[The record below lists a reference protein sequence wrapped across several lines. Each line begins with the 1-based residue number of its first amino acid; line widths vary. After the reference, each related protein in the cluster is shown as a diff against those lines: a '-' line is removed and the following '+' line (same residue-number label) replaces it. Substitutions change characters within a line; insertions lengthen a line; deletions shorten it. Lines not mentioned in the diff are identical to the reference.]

1 MTIPG
6 EPAKFRTP
14 RDQGAPNQRAEIG
27 DCVMKS
33 VLHWVDIPM
42 LSMKSEAA
50 PFRLKQRSRLT
61 EAEVIQIF
69 CRWHDNKS
77 PNVVSNL
84 YGVNEKTVRD
94 IWSGRTW
101 SKETRHLDPSR
112 ALAFKKARS
121 PTGSKDTKPRE
132 SRGLPVSTDVTPREQ
147 STGHDVANSANDQM
161 RGCIDKINP
170 SSKTE
175 AVSMASLCRM
185 LSESSAEK
193 DLEGGGAVSN
203 RLISIDEQLYEW
215 ERQGCWL
222 I

>member
-1 MTIPG
+1 M
-6 EPAKFRTP
+6 
-14 RDQGAPNQRAEIG
+14 
-27 DCVMKS
+27 S
-33 VLHWVDIPM
+33 
-42 LSMKSEAA
+42 SMKSEAA
-50 PFRLKQRSRLT
+50 PFRSKQRSRLT

-69 CRWHDNKS
+69 CLWHDNKS
-77 PNVVSNL
+77 PTVVSNL

-94 IWSGRTW
+94 IWIGRTW

-112 ALAFKKARS
+112 ALAFKKAGS
-121 PTGSKDTKPRE
+121 PTGSKDMKPRV
-132 SRGLPVSTDVTPREQ
+132 SRGPPIISTDVTPRGQ
-147 STGHDVANSANDQM
+147 NPGLDVANSANDHI
-161 RGCIDKINP
+161 RGCIVRINP

-193 DLEGGGAVSN
+193 DLECGGTEAN

-222 I
+222 F

>member
-1 MTIPG
+1 MPTSHTTG
-6 EPAKFRTP
+6 P
-14 RDQGAPNQRAEIG
+14 RSSESARLQRRLCNEING
-27 DCVMKS
+27 YT
-33 VLHWVDIPM
+33 HNPM
-42 LSMKSEAA
+42 LSMQSEAA
-50 PFRLKQRSRLT
+50 PTFRSKQRSRLT

-77 PNVVSNL
+77 PTVVSNL

-112 ALAFKKARS
+112 ALAFKKAGS

-132 SRGLPVSTDVTPREQ
+132 SRGLPISTDVTPREQ
-147 STGHDVANSANDQM
+147 NPGLDVANSANDHI
-161 RGCIDKINP
+161 RGCIVRINP

-185 LSESSAEK
+185 LSESSAKK
-193 DLEGGGAVSN
+193 DLEGGRAVVN
-203 RLISIDEQLYEW
+203 RHISIDEQLYEW
-215 ERQGCWL
+215 ERLAAG
-222 I
+222 